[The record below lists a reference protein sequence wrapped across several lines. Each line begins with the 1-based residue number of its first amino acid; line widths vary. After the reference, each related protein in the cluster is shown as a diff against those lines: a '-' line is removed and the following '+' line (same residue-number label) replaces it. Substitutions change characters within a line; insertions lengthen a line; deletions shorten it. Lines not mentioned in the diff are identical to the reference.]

1 MTPKAMEGRAW
12 RFGDDVDTD
21 QIIPAERLVSSNL
34 DHLNEFIFEKVRP
47 GFASMVG
54 EGDILVA
61 GRNFGCGS
69 SREHAPLSLVEA
81 GFSCI
86 VAESFARI
94 FYRNSMNIGLLLIE
108 CKTDIEEGDVVMVS
122 IADGIV
128 RDETSGREW
137 RFERY
142 PGFIARMIAAGG
154 LVNLVKEG
162 EFE

>member
-1 MTPKAMEGRAW
+1 MTQKAMEGRAW

-34 DHLNEFIFEKVRP
+34 DRLNEFIFEKVRP

-54 EGDILVA
+54 EGDVLVA

-108 CKTDIEEGDVVMVS
+108 CKTDIEEGDVVRVS

>member
-1 MTPKAMEGRAW
+1 MTQKAMEGRAW
-12 RFGDDVDTD
+12 RFGDDIDTD

-34 DHLNEFIFEKVRP
+34 DRLNEFIFEKVRP

-54 EGDILVA
+54 EGDVLVA

>member
-1 MTPKAMEGRAW
+1 MTQKAMEGRAW

-34 DHLNEFIFEKVRP
+34 DRLNEFIFEKVRP

-54 EGDILVA
+54 EGDVLVA

-108 CKTDIEEGDVVMVS
+108 CKTDIEEGDVVTVS

>member
-1 MTPKAMEGRAW
+1 MTQKAMEGRAW

-34 DHLNEFIFEKVRP
+34 DRLNEFIFEKVRP

-108 CKTDIEEGDVVMVS
+108 CKTDIKEGDVVRVS

-154 LVNLVKEG
+154 LMNLVKEG

>member
-1 MTPKAMEGRAW
+1 MTQKAMEGRAW

-34 DHLNEFIFEKVRP
+34 DRLNEFIFEKVRP

-54 EGDILVA
+54 KGDVLVA

-108 CKTDIEEGDVVMVS
+108 CKTDIKEGDVVRVS

>member
-1 MTPKAMEGRAW
+1 MTQKAMEGRAW

-34 DHLNEFIFEKVRP
+34 DRLNEFIFEKVRP

-54 EGDILVA
+54 EGDVLVA

-108 CKTDIEEGDVVMVS
+108 CKTDIEEGDVVTVS
-122 IADGIV
+122 IVDGIV

>member
-1 MTPKAMEGRAW
+1 MTQKAMEGRAW

-34 DHLNEFIFEKVRP
+34 DRLNEFIFEKVRP

-54 EGDILVA
+54 EGDVLVA

-108 CKTDIEEGDVVMVS
+108 CKTDIKEGDVVRVS